1 LDDEEWS
8 DPTGSN
14 AYAIG
19 SALVAE
25 LMNSIEVMKA
35 AAIAVAVWRA
45 ETVILK
51 LPFFVVAP
59 LIGSTPTSLQEACQ
73 TEKAQCFQCR
83 W

>member
-51 LPFFVVAP
+51 
-59 LIGSTPTSLQEACQ
+59 TSLFSCGP
-73 TEKAQCFQCR
+73 
-83 W
+83 

>member
-1 LDDEEWS
+1 MKHWGDLS
-8 DPTGSN
+8 GSTR
-14 AYAIG
+14 YAIG
-19 SALVAE
+19 NALVAE

-59 LIGSTPTSLQEACQ
+59 VIGSTPTSLQEACQ
-73 TEKAQCFQCR
+73 TEKAQCLQCR
-83 W
+83 R